1 MESKNIKK
9 PTILC
14 MGILDT
20 KGDEIKFLADEVR
33 RLGADAKIMELSLG
47 KEAGWADISLTEVL
61 AENNITKEEVFKV
74 SRSDA
79 VAIVGKA
86 GAKTVSYTHLTLP
99 TILR

>member
-1 MESKNIKK
+1 MESKQNKK

-20 KGDEIKFLADEVR
+20 KGDEIKFLADEAR

-61 AENNITKEEVFKV
+61 AENNITK
-74 SRSDA
+74 
-79 VAIVGKA
+79 
-86 GAKTVSYTHLTLP
+86 
-99 TILR
+99 